1 MPNELEQSAHAVFGG
16 SSYKRW
22 KNCPGSITLLQTVP
36 RKPSGPAAAKG
47 TKAHNLAEYCLR
59 HDITDAREVL
69 AMDPQPRWEGAP
81 FDDKAMAEAVNVYL
95 DTIASLRKAY
105 PKAKEWIEVKVYP
118 TAKYAD
124 ECYGSMDFGLYHID
138 TGTLKIIDYKNGQ
151 QPVDPEENDQELFYG
166 AAVVR
171 EAEAKGFGIS
181 SVELII
187 VQPNVFA
194 ASPEDAVKRWL
205 TTAERL
211 RSVPLEIEQ
220 AIERCK
226 EPDAPVI
233 AGEWC
238 TFCDAA
244 AVCPANKNAVL
255 ESLGVDYADLLE
267 SDFNM
272 FKVQPTE
279 DLKPEDLARLL
290 VSIKSIEAWCEA
302 VSQLAYHTA
311 LSGKKVP
318 GFKLVEKSGKRK
330 WSDDELTISDTLQ
343 LLYGLE
349 EDDVRP
355 RKLAT
360 ITEIESRLKRT
371 LLDSDEFKAAKQY
384 ITLEFM
390 TKESSGLKLVP
401 ESERGEAVSPLD
413 AAATYA
419 DLLT

>member
-1 MPNELEQSAHAVFGG
+1 
-16 SSYKRW
+16 
-22 KNCPGSITLLQTVP
+22 
-36 RKPSGPAAAKG
+36 
-47 TKAHNLAEYCLR
+47 
-59 HDITDAREVL
+59 
-69 AMDPQPRWEGAP
+69 
-81 FDDKAMAEAVNVYL
+81 
-95 DTIASLRKAY
+95 
-105 PKAKEWIEVKVYP
+105 
-118 TAKYAD
+118 
-124 ECYGSMDFGLYHID
+124 
-138 TGTLKIIDYKNGQ
+138 
-151 QPVDPEENDQELFYG
+151 
-166 AAVVR
+166 
-171 EAEAKGFGIS
+171 
-181 SVELII
+181 
-187 VQPNVFA
+187 
-194 ASPEDAVKRWL
+194 
-205 TTAERL
+205 
-211 RSVPLEIEQ
+211 
-220 AIERCK
+220 
-226 EPDAPVI
+226 
-233 AGEWC
+233 
-238 TFCDAA
+238 
-244 AVCPANKNAVL
+244 
-255 ESLGVDYADLLE
+255 
-267 SDFNM
+267 M